1 MRFKYI
7 DQNSDYLKEVIDLGN
22 KHSKT
27 LGFMPEGGFVDHARK
42 KWIVVALKDDIV
54 VGYLLFRLGKKN
66 LKVSITHLC
75 VKEDYRGQNIAF
87 KLIDQLK
94 EKYQNV
100 FTGITLSCRTDY
112 THASKLWDR
121 YGFIKKNEV
130 RSRSIEENYLI
141 KWWYDFNNLDLFQLS
156 EKYSDKMKVLLDANI
171 LIKLRDKNLNEY
183 KEVESLV
190 ADWLIDEVDYYFAQ
204 EMFNE
209 ICRDSDKSRANR
221 TRIFLQNYHE
231 AKFDVSDFSE
241 IEKELQIYLKGTS
254 TNDVSDRKQLAEC
267 IAAGIEYF
275 ITGDKNI
282 HTVKDIIENTYNVL
296 ILTPTEFLLEID
308 QLKNSSE
315 YYPIRLA
322 GAVHT
327 TKKVD
332 KKELNQLADIFLCK
346 SEGELKNELQ
356 ERIEKLVKESVDSE
370 LKVVLNPKNETIA
383 VWGNKINENE
393 LFVPLLRVVDNNLSM
408 TLFSQLMTDIVEF
421 SILHNLSRI
430 VISEKYISK
439 DWLNIIQARGF
450 SKIEENWVKIVLND
464 FISSNQ
470 LLKKYPFIKDHLE
483 PDILKVISSNDNP
496 ELKQS
501 LLYEI
506 ERRFFPLKIADL
518 EMPCYIIPI
527 KPYWASQ
534 LFDKLAASQMIF
546 GANPEKIWN
555 HENVYYRN
563 IKPVTEKFPARILWY
578 VSSQDSYSRQ
588 KSIVATSY
596 LNDMTVDKVKKQFR
610 KYKKFGIYEWKDIY
624 ELAKYEIENEVK
636 AIVFS
641 NTEVF
646 QKVIPFDKVTEILLS
661 KGFKRNTFTSP
672 LEVNKDVFKSVYG
685 LANV

>member
-1 MRFKYI
+1 MKFKYI
-7 DQNSDYLKEVIDLGN
+7 DQNSDYLKEVIDLSN

-42 KWIVVALKDDIV
+42 KWIVVAIKDEV
-54 VGYLLFRLGKKN
+54 VAGYLLFRLGKKN

-75 VKEDYRGQNIAF
+75 VKEGFRGQNIAF

-94 EKYQNV
+94 DKYQNL

-112 THASKLWDR
+112 TYASKLWER

-130 RSRSIEENYLI
+130 RSRSVEENYLI
-141 KWWYDFNNLDLFQLS
+141 IWWYDFNNLDLFQLS
-156 EKYSDKMKVLLDANI
+156 EKYSDKIKVLLDANI
-171 LIKLRDKNLNEY
+171 LIKLRDENLKEY

-190 ADWLIDEVDYYFAQ
+190 ADWLIDEVDYYYAQ

-209 ICRDSDKSRANR
+209 ICRDSDKSRAKR

-231 AKFDVSDFSE
+231 AKFDKSDFSE
-241 IEKELQIYLKGTS
+241 IEKELQVYLKGTS
-254 TNDVSDRKQLAEC
+254 TNDISDRKQLAEC

-275 ITGDKNI
+275 ITGDRNI
-282 HTVKDIIENTYNVL
+282 HTVKDIIENNYNVL

-308 QLKNSSE
+308 QLQNSTE

-322 GAVHT
+322 GAIHT

-332 KKELNQLADIFLCK
+332 KTELNQLADKFLCK
-346 SEGELKNELQ
+346 SEGELKTELQ
-356 ERIEKLVKESVDSE
+356 ERIENLVKENKDSE

-383 VWGNKINENE
+383 VWGNKIIDNV
-393 LFVPLLRVVDNNLSM
+393 LFVPLLRVIDNNLSV
-408 TLFSQLMTDIVEF
+408 TLFTQLITDIVEY
-421 SILHNLSRI
+421 SIQHNISKI
-430 VISEKYISK
+430 VISEKYILRS
-439 DWLNIIQARGF
+439 WLNIIQAKGF
-450 SKIEENWVKIVLND
+450 VKIDGDWIKIVLND
-464 FISSNQ
+464 FISSSQ
-470 LLKKYPFIKDHLE
+470 LLKKYPFVEEHLE
-483 PDILKVISSNDNP
+483 SDILKLVSSNDNP
-496 ELKQS
+496 ELRQS

-563 IKPVTEKFPARILWY
+563 IKPVTEKYPARILWY

-596 LNDMTVDKVKKQFR
+596 LNDMTIDKVKSQFR

-624 ELAKYEIENEVK
+624 ELAKYDIENEVK

-646 QKVIPFDKVTEILLS
+646 QKVVPFDKVTEILLS
-661 KGFKRNTFTSP
+661 NGYKRNTFTSP
-672 LEVNKDVFKSVYG
+672 LEVNKDVFKSVYE
-685 LANV
+685 LANI

>member
-1 MRFKYI
+1 MTLKFI
-7 DQNSDYLKEVIDLGN
+7 NQNSEYLKEVIDLGN

-42 KWIVVALKDDIV
+42 KWIIVALKDDVV

-66 LKVSITHLC
+66 LKISITHLC
-75 VKEDYRGQNIAF
+75 VKEGFRGQNIAF

-94 EKYQNV
+94 EKYQNI

-112 THASKLWDR
+112 THASKLWER

-130 RSRSIEENYLI
+130 RSRSIEEKYLI
-141 KWWYDFNNLDLFQLS
+141 KWWYDFNNLDLFQLC
-156 EKYSDKMKVLLDANI
+156 EKYSDKIKVLLDANI
-171 LIKLRDKNLNEY
+171 LIKLRDENLKEY

-190 ADWLIDEVDYYFAQ
+190 ADWLIDEVDYYYAQ

-209 ICRDSDKSRANR
+209 ICRDSDKNRANR
-221 TRIFLQNYHE
+221 TRIFLQNFHE
-231 AKFDVSDFSE
+231 AKFDKSDCSE

-254 TNDVSDRKQLAEC
+254 TNDISDRKQLAEC
-267 IAAGIEYF
+267 ISAGIEYL

-282 HTVKDIIENTYNVL
+282 HTVKDIIENNYNVL

-308 QLKNSSE
+308 QLRNSSE

-322 GAVHT
+322 GAIHT

-332 KKELNQLADIFLCK
+332 KTELNQLADKFLRK
-346 SEGELKNELQ
+346 TEGELKTELQ
-356 ERIEKLVKESVDSE
+356 EKIEKLVKESKDSE

-383 VWGNKINENE
+383 VWGSKTHDNE
-393 LFVPLLRVVDNNLSM
+393 LFVPLLRVVDNNLSV
-408 TLFSQLMTDIVEF
+408 TLFTQLMTDIVEY
-421 SILHNLSRI
+421 SIQHNLSKI
-430 VISEKYISK
+430 VISERYISGS
-439 DWLNIIQARGF
+439 WLNIIQAKGF
-450 SKIEENWVKIVLND
+450 TKIKDNWVKIVLND

-470 LLKKYPFIKDHLE
+470 LLEKYPFVEEHLE
-483 PDILKVISSNDNP
+483 TDILKVISSHDNP
-496 ELKQS
+496 ELRQS

-506 ERRFFPLKIADL
+506 ERRFFPLKITDV

-563 IKPVTEKFPARILWY
+563 IKPVTEKYPARILWY

-596 LNDMTVDKVKKQFR
+596 LNDMTIDKVKSQFR

-624 ELAKYEIENEVK
+624 ELAKYNIENEVK

-661 KGFKRNTFTSP
+661 NGYKRNTFTSP
-672 LEVNKDVFKSVYG
+672 LEVNKDVFKSVYK
-685 LANV
+685 LANI